1 MAKPIVAS
9 DILKAISTAIAQEKA
24 VPAGTKPREARPIS
38 GKTEREHIRPAR
50 TAIAHARGG
59 NKGK

>member
-1 MAKPIVAS
+1 MV
-9 DILKAISTAIAQEKA
+9 
-24 VPAGTKPREARPIS
+24 KPRVSPDVLATLATVTAKERKAAPRKEARPIA
-38 GKTEREHIRPAR
+38 GKTERETIRPAR

>member
-1 MAKPIVAS
+1 MVKITPSPDALAVLA
-9 DILKAISTAIAQEKA
+9 KAIAKEKE
-24 VPAGTKPREARPIS
+24 AGADKRPEALPKA

-50 TAIAHARGG
+50 TRIAHQMGG